1 MIPPKSQDPSDEPLY
16 NIGVVARMTDIPV
29 ATLRIWERRYGFP
42 SSARTGG
49 GHRLYSEQEIL
60 RLRWIK
66 ARIDEGMQT
75 GRAIRALQHLE
86 QENRLS
92 AALPAAPASRPAQR
106 PAPAPYPVDT
116 SLASYRRQLTEALLG
131 PDTQQAD
138 RLLGEALALYP
149 LESLILDMIQPALA
163 DLGEAWRDGTINVAV
178 EHLASNFLRHRL
190 LMWMATGPQPRSA
203 APVILACA
211 PEEFH
216 EGSLLML
223 GVLLRRQGW
232 PVTYLGQALPLPDLA
247 AFVKEAQPSVVVLIA
262 MREEAARNLLDW
274 PRWLPE
280 AAESGHPVV
289 CFGGR
294 IFTQEPVWRERVSG
308 VYLGETLQEGMGT
321 LAQLL
326 ENL

>member
-1 MIPPKSQDPSDEPLY
+1 MIPPKPQDPSDEPLY

-29 ATLRIWERRYGFP
+29 ATLRVWERRYGFP

-92 AALPAAPASRPAQR
+92 SALPATPATWRPA
-106 PAPAPYPVDT
+106 AASYTADT
-116 SLASYRRQLTEALLG
+116 SLAAYRRQLTKALLV
-131 PDTQQAD
+131 PNTQEAE
-138 RLLGEALALYP
+138 RLLGEALALHP
-149 LESLILDMIQPALA
+149 LESLILDMIQPTLA
-163 DLGEAWRDGTINVAV
+163 DLGEAWHDGRINVAV

-190 LMWMATGPQPRSA
+190 LMWMATGPQPRSS
-203 APVILACA
+203 APNILACA
-211 PEEFH
+211 PDEFH

-232 PVTYLGQALPLPDLA
+232 PVTYLGQSLPLPDLA
-247 AFVKEAQPSVVVLIA
+247 AFAQKAHPSAIVWVA
-262 MREEAARNLLDW
+262 MREESARNLLDW

-280 AAESGHPVV
+280 AAESGQPVI

-294 IFTQEPVWRERVSG
+294 VFTQEPAWRERVPG
-308 VYLGETLQEGMGT
+308 VYLGETLQEGMET
-321 LAQLL
+321 LQRVL